1 MIPRYPSPKSAM
13 MSRPALR
20 SPALPHRGLGRPT
33 GEEPAASGATAP
45 TNSATAGYGRLGQSP
60 PPPPLPL
67 SRIHAV
73 VAGKPPNLAT
83 HGTISTR
90 NRPHI
95 DRHLTGRCCQ
105 TSSQIIDGHVV
116 TDVRRCGGPMGSK
129 RRQKADRMAFSANGS
144 PLSATFFQCVVRLPV
159 PTTLD

>member
-1 MIPRYPSPKSAM
+1 MILISIPSPKSAT

-45 TNSATAGYGRLGQSP
+45 TNSATAGYGQS

>member
-1 MIPRYPSPKSAM
+1 M

-45 TNSATAGYGRLGQSP
+45 TNSATAGYGQSPPP

-105 TSSQIIDGHVV
+105 TSSQIIERPRGDRCPTLRWPDGLE
-116 TDVRRCGGPMGSK
+116 TAPESRSYGFLGK
-129 RRQKADRMAFSANGS
+129 RH

>member
-1 MIPRYPSPKSAM
+1 MIPSIPSPKSAM

-45 TNSATAGYGRLGQSP
+45 TNSATAGYGQSP

-159 PTTLD
+159 PTT

>member
-1 MIPRYPSPKSAM
+1 MIPSIPSPKSAM

-45 TNSATAGYGRLGQSP
+45 TNSATAGYGQSP